1 MGLRSTC
8 LTSSVLRSATVPD
21 TECPTNDT
29 VEITFLQST
38 KVKPWSAI
46 GIIRNTAAKEREA
59 CVHRPLASVWYLPNR
74 RKIPIR
80 AEFGKGLLPYLK
92 GDSPSPTA

>member
-1 MGLRSTC
+1 
-8 LTSSVLRSATVPD
+8 VLKTVPD

-59 CVHRPLASVWYLPNR
+59 CLHRPLGRFGTA
-74 RKIPIR
+74 
-80 AEFGKGLLPYLK
+80 AEQL
-92 GDSPSPTA
+92 